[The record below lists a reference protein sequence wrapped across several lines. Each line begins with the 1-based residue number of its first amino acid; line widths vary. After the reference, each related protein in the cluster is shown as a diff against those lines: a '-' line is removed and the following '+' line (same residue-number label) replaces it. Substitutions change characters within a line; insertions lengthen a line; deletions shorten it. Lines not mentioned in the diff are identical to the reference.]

1 MKKEQDGDTLHKY
14 ALPLWYHVK
23 KKNNKKKQSR
33 LFRVNLVC
41 ISEMSLMIVHL
52 QDKHNFVSV
61 QQLKQSKRFAVIT
74 HIIMN

>member
-1 MKKEQDGDTLHKY
+1 METHFRNMLSLSGVLLKKKE
-14 ALPLWYHVK
+14 
-23 KKNNKKKQSR
+23 R

-61 QQLKQSKRFAVIT
+61 QQLKQEHTFCCNNT
-74 HIIMN
+74 HNYELNKMY

>member
-1 MKKEQDGDTLHKY
+1 METHFINMLSLSGIMF
-14 ALPLWYHVK
+14 
-23 KKNNKKKQSR
+23 KKNKKQSR

-61 QQLKQSKRFAVIT
+61 QQLKQSKRFAVRT